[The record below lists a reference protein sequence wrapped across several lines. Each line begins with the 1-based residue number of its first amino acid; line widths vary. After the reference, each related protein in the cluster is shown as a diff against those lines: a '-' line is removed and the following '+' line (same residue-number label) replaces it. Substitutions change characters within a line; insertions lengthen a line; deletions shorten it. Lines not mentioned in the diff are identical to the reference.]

1 MTTGLSSTTRPTHLQ
16 RSGGKEI
23 AKTCGKKS
31 LKMAER
37 KAE

>member
-23 AKTCGKKS
+23 AKTCGKKI
-31 LKMAER
+31 AENGGKKR
-37 KAE
+37 